1 MDKFFDSLR
10 AFPFHRGPKRMVAGI
25 AGGIADKFGWDVT
38 LVRIGMLLSF
48 LLPVVSIP
56 LYLVLWLLIPDQ
68 YGAIVLERLIG
79 KR

>member
-1 MDKFFDSLR
+1 
-10 AFPFHRGPKRMVAGI
+10 
-25 AGGIADKFGWDVT
+25 
-38 LVRIGMLLSF
+38 MLLAF

-68 YGAIVLERLIG
+68 NGTIVLERLIG